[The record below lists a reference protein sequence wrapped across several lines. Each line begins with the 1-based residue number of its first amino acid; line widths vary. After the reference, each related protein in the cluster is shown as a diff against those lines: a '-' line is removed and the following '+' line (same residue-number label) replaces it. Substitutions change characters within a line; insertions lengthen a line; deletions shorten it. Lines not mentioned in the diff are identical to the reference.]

1 MRRVTLLCLLV
12 ISCQAYSDRYAKD
25 YASRDYSVDEQTII
39 TYPRSVTHTFPNRT
53 QCLELCELP
62 CTITNVYMENRN
74 IEMYNCVKLR
84 PPKVSML
91 GSIKANSF
99 YMTLLVLGVITLAI
113 VLFITLC
120 FCCSYCC
127 RQPVGSRGSSKDALN
142 PTDDGE
148 FREYLT
154 EPDSGKIRK
163 ERDFSR
169 RPRAA
174 AAHIV

>member
-1 MRRVTLLCLLV
+1 MRRIILLFLVVSLCL
-12 ISCQAYSDRYAKD
+12 AYNDRYAKD
-25 YASRDYSVDEQTII
+25 YGTRDYSIDDSVVS
-39 TYPRSVTHTFPNRT
+39 YPRSVTHTFPNRT

-142 PTDDGE
+142 PNDDGE

-154 EPDSGKIRK
+154 EPDVGAIRK

-169 RPRAA
+169 RPRPTP
-174 AAHIV
+174 HVV

>member
-1 MRRVTLLCLLV
+1 MTDMLRMRRITLLSLFISSCL
-12 ISCQAYSDRYAKD
+12 AYNDRYAKD
-25 YASRDYSVDEQTII
+25 YGTRDYSVDESVIS
-39 TYPRSVTHTFPNRT
+39 YPRSVTHTFPNRT

-113 VLFITLC
+113 VLFITL
-120 FCCSYCC
+120 
-127 RQPVGSRGSSKDALN
+127 
-142 PTDDGE
+142 
-148 FREYLT
+148 EYLT
-154 EPDSGKIRK
+154 EPEVGAIRK

-169 RPRAA
+169 RPRPTP
-174 AAHIV
+174 HVV